1 MKRKAK
7 DLGIDC
13 DVSKNVNVM
22 KNNIEEATDGKKKKI
37 KFEKSLNKKPTGKSE
52 SVKIIMFQKLLYTKI
67 NKNIFSDKN
76 VKKPSIKK
84 DLKGKSLK
92 VVTRKTT
99 SENTDS
105 TDSEKKKK
113 VKFEKSLNK
122 KSIGKNKKVIVMF
135 RRYHYI

>member
-7 DLGIDC
+7 DLDINC
-13 DVSKNVNVM
+13 DVSKNINVM

-52 SVKIIMFQKLLYTKI
+52 SVKIIMFQKLLYAKI

-84 DLKGKSLK
+84 DSKGKSLK

-105 TDSEKKKK
+105 IDSEKKKK

>member
-7 DLGIDC
+7 NLDIDC
-13 DVSKNVNVM
+13 DVSKNANVM
-22 KNNIEEATDGKKKKI
+22 KNNIEEATDGKKKI
-37 KFEKSLNKKPTGKSE
+37 KFEKSLNKKPTGKSK
-52 SVKIIMFQKLLYTKI
+52 SVKLIMFQKLLYTKI
-67 NKNIFSDKN
+67 NKNIFPDKN

-84 DLKGKSLK
+84 DSKGKSLK

-105 TDSEKKKK
+105 TDSEKKK

-135 RRYHYI
+135 RRYHYM

>member
-52 SVKIIMFQKLLYTKI
+52 SVK
-67 NKNIFSDKN
+67 NNN
-76 VKKPSIKK
+76 V
-84 DLKGKSLK
+84 
-92 VVTRKTT
+92 
-99 SENTDS
+99 SEI
-105 TDSEKKKK
+105 
-113 VKFEKSLNK
+113 V
-122 KSIGKNKKVIVMF
+122 IHKNKQEYLF
-135 RRYHYI
+135 R